1 MANRSKAKGSAYE
14 AKIRDLLNAEFTNIR
29 FERVPLSGSI
39 EYLKGDIWTPHDT
52 AAWPWC
58 IEAKHYAELEWN
70 NLLTSKT
77 TDILNFWRQTVREAE
92 VMKKKPLLIFRWNR
106 SKDFVA
112 YNDNIQVSS
121 FVQVNSF
128 GCEFKVSLLDDWI
141 QAVKSQTQL
150 AKSFSIV

>member
-1 MANRSKAKGSAYE
+1 MVNRSKIKGSAYE
-14 AKIRDLLNAEFTNIR
+14 AKIKDILNAAFPNIQ
-29 FERVPLSGSI
+29 FERVPLSGAI

-70 NLLTSKT
+70 NLLTAKT
-77 TDILNFWRQTVREAE
+77 TDILNFWKQTLREAE

-112 YNDNIQVSS
+112 FDDDIKTDS
-121 FVQVNSF
+121 FIQVNSF
-128 GCEFKVSLLDDWI
+128 GYSFKIALLEDWLR
-141 QAVKSQTQL
+141 AVKSQTDI
-150 AKSFSIV
+150 AK